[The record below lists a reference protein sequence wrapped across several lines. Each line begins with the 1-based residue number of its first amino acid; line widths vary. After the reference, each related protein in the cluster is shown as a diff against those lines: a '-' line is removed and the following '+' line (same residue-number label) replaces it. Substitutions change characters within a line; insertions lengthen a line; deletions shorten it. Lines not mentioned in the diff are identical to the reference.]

1 MNQNKSF
8 WPSISILIGVV
19 IAILALLRGPL
30 AVALLAASFAVWG
43 IWVVVTIHKQHP
55 NRPRRIRPRS
65 TMPEPEDAPET
76 PHIKFEVPEVEAG
89 PLEKLLLLHVNQRI
103 TESLRAVYPNAKWS
117 WCERDPE
124 LLASQGGMG
133 RIKIFGAAD
142 YDRADIT
149 LDQNGNLRCDLIRV
163 VPLPKGI
170 PQDIPASF
178 PDPCEPEPET
188 TIDPQAWYEMQG
200 RKVLES
206 VIADLNSRGHNTLIL
221 HEDGSIHIS
230 EGEQD
235 VSQTEHL
242 TDFPPRK
249 SWPGLLQVFE
259 RNGVA
264 AQSSDTGILLTW

>member
-1 MNQNKSF
+1 MNRNKSF
-8 WPSISILIGVV
+8 WKSISILIGVV

-30 AVALLAASFAVWG
+30 AVVLLTASFAVWG
-43 IWVVVTIHKQHP
+43 IWVAVTICKRHS
-55 NRPRRIRPRS
+55 NRLHRISFRS
-65 TMPEPEDAPET
+65 SVPEPEAPSET
-76 PHIKFEVPEVEAG
+76 PHIKFEIPEVEAS

-103 TESLRAVYPNAKWS
+103 TESLRAVYPNVKWS
-117 WCERDPE
+117 WCDPDPE

-149 LDQNGNLRCDLIRV
+149 LDQNGNLRCDLVRV
-163 VPLPKGI
+163 VPLPKNV
-170 PQDIPASF
+170 PPDAPA
-178 PDPCEPEPET
+178 PLPEPHEPEAA
-188 TIDPQAWYEMQG
+188 IDPQAWYEMQG

-206 VIADLNSRGHNTLIL
+206 VIADLNSRGHNTLTL

-235 VSQTEHL
+235 VLQAEQL
-242 TDFPPRK
+242 TGFPPRK